1 MADTTRVDV
10 ITLFTK
16 CSLGELN
23 ALCHTIAGNIT
34 SRQPLDYNAYSKL
47 WSLEEWWNVTE
58 SIHSLLK
65 LSIKNPWTKDEI
77 FEKLGTLPD
86 DYKQTF
92 MEVVSVRR
100 EDLRKSLLAS
110 TAAISQNVMA
120 DFDWQMK
127 LVMSSDKLSS
137 LHSPLLNLDLQV
149 ADCNNQNRVV
159 SLELDRTDLKK
170 LIASLEGAGKAVQ
183 QLSS

>member
-1 MADTTRVDV
+1 MADTIQGDV
-10 ITLFTK
+10 VTLLTK
-16 CSLGELN
+16 CSIGELN
-23 ALCHTIAGNIT
+23 ALCHTVVANIS
-34 SRQPLDYNAYSKL
+34 SRQPLDYNTYSKL

-65 LSIKNPWTKDEI
+65 LSIKNSWTKDEI
-77 FEKLGTLPD
+77 FGKLGSLPD
-86 DYKQTF
+86 DYKQTV

-110 TAAISQNVMA
+110 TAAISQNVLA

-137 LHSPLLNLDLQV
+137 LHTPLLNLDLQV
-149 ADCNNQNRVV
+149 ADCNSHNRVV

-183 QLSS
+183 HLSS